1 MERTELEGITA
12 PKLRELALEKY
23 PEITG
28 VSGMKKEELVE
39 AIIVE
44 EVRLGLR
51 PREEVRRQPVQ
62 ALEWKRRIKTL
73 KAERA
78 KALDAKDGE
87 LLRKSRVQ
95 IKRIKRILRKLKE
108 AS

>member
-1 MERTELEGITA
+1 MERGELEQMTA

-28 VSGMKKEELVE
+28 VSGMKKEELIE
-39 AIIVE
+39 AIIAD
-44 EVRLGLR
+44 EVRRGLR
-51 PREEVRRQPVQ
+51 PKAEVTRRPVQ
-62 ALEWKRRIKTL
+62 ASEWKRRIRAL
-73 KAERA
+73 KLERA
-78 KALDAKDGE
+78 KALDTKDRE
-87 LLRKSRVQ
+87 RLRRTRSK